1 MPLVGPSPSPQ
12 PSADPSPPPTTTPPR
27 RPRPRRPPRPGRR
40 RRPAATGAAAA
51 PRGRGGPGGGGGR
64 GGRPPTTTRS
74 VDPTAAPPP
83 DQAGAARLRA
93 PIYADPLLSSRTVCL
108 SPPVVAGMHNCPCSH
123 GYSDL
128 VQNYFSNYQP
138 NVAHAEIWSAGNR
151 AALESAAISAVRSS
165 KSGRLG
171 PPHTRPHL
179 SSSGADLIA
188 AVDRGWAEPNP
199 HSVGQRASTS
209 VVAGVSSSSVPSS
222 SAESRPSWPPAVIRL
237 GAAWTCEER
246 IIEEPRQE
254 AHAKVCGQQRP

>member
-165 KSGRLG
+165 KSIRTVGSASHSPAPLFERRRSHCGSRSGLGRAGPQFGRAKGEHLRRRGGVLLLRLVLLG
-171 PPHTRPHL
+171 RIPPLLAAGSHPAGRRL
-179 SSSGADLIA
+179 DLRGA
-188 AVDRGWAEPNP
+188 E
-199 HSVGQRASTS
+199 
-209 VVAGVSSSSVPSS
+209 
-222 SAESRPSWPPAVIRL
+222 
-237 GAAWTCEER
+237 
-246 IIEEPRQE
+246 
-254 AHAKVCGQQRP
+254 K